1 MKMMEMALFLAVV
14 ILIEQ
19 GTGVVGR
26 TGFLNPRIPLG
37 TEDTEPPQY
46 VTITG
51 NEVGVEKKKCIG

>member
-26 TGFLNPRIPLG
+26 TGFLNPRIPFVSKLSG
-37 TEDTEPPQY
+37 Q
-46 VTITG
+46 
-51 NEVGVEKKKCIG
+51 